1 MRHSGTI
8 DGCVIDDQIVIVKRQ
23 NDIHLDS
30 IQRNMMAPFAIIK
43 LTEHSDRH
51 IHRTLRMMKN
61 HSMRRSR
68 FGFVVG
74 MPCGAYDDSRNT

>member
-1 MRHSGTI
+1 
-8 DGCVIDDQIVIVKRQ
+8 
-23 NDIHLDS
+23 
-30 IQRNMMAPFAIIK
+30 MMAPFAIIK